1 MTLAVNLANL
11 VDALGTDGTIT
22 DAKSISDKPN
32 TSTGYFDLPSGTTG
46 QRPGSPNTG
55 MVRHNSSLGL
65 IETWN
70 GTTWTGLGGSATISG
85 TAPASPTDGAFW
97 LNSETGDLYTYGP
110 GGWIVVGASFSG
122 SYSDLTN
129 KPTLATVATTGSY
142 TDLTNKPTSTTPATV
157 SDQANTSTGY
167 FGIPSGTTTQRPVT
181 GITGATRIN
190 TTTNYLEVYYN
201 GSWVSMQYIGLI
213 SATYSGATLSYSG
226 NYILLTYTGTT
237 GTFTPTVVPAGATV
251 DYVIVGGGGTGGIDQ
266 GGGGGAGGYLTGSI
280 TVAQQAYPI
289 TIGGV
294 ATSIASQ
301 VFINGNPSTA
311 FGLTAAG
318 GGGGAGISYSSRTGN
333 SGGSGG
339 GASSAWSSG
348 VVGLGGA
355 ASPSGQG
362 YAGGNGSTG
371 GSNSSGG
378 GGGGAGG
385 AGASVV
391 GNAAGSGG
399 IGIANPFA
407 GSTAGQLVNG
417 IYYLAGGGGGGT
429 YTGTRSGL
437 NGGNGGGGSGGGPSA
452 SFDGTSGALNTGGG
466 GGGGVG
472 TAGGVVGSGGSGVVI
487 IRYRY
492 Q

>member
-32 TSTGYFDLPSGTTG
+32 SSTGYFDLPSGTTG

-70 GTTWTGLGGSATISG
+70 GTTWTGLGGSATISS

-110 GGWIVVGASFSG
+110 GGWILAGGFGG
-122 SYSDLTN
+122 SYNDLTN
-129 KPTLATVATTGSY
+129 KPALSTVATTGSY
-142 TDLTNKPTSTTPATV
+142 ADLINKPAITPAAV

-167 FGIPSGTTTQRPVT
+167 FGMPTGTTAQRPVSPAN
-181 GITGATRIN
+181 GFTRIN

-201 GSWVSMQYIGLI
+201 GSWVNMQYIGLI

-237 GTFTPTVVPAGATV
+237 GSFTPTVVPTGATV
-251 DYVIVGGGGTGGIDQ
+251 DYVIVGGGGAGGIDQ

-280 TVAQQAYPI
+280 AVAQQAYPI

-301 VFINGNPSTA
+301 VFVNGNPSTA
-311 FGLTAAG
+311 FGLTAVG

-362 YAGGNGSTG
+362 NAGGNGSTG

-378 GGGGAGG
+378 GGGGAGA
-385 AGASVV
+385 AGASAV
-391 GNAAGSGG
+391 GNAAGLGG
-399 IGIANPFA
+399 VGIANPFA

-417 IYYLAGGGGGGT
+417 TYYLAGGGGGGT
-429 YTGTRSGL
+429 YQGTRAA
-437 NGGNGGGGSGGGPSA
+437 GGNGGGGSGGGPSTV
-452 SFDGTSGALNTGGG
+452 FDGGSGALNTGGG

-472 TAGGVVGSGGSGVVI
+472 TSAGTVGSGGSGVVI